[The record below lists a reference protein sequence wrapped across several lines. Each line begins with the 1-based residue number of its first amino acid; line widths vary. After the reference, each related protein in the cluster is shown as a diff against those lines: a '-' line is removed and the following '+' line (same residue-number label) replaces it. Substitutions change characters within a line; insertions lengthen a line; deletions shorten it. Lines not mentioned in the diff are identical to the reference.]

1 MCFMSNDIDIL
12 RPKLKLF
19 MRSGMNTQTI
29 IESKLTELLSPTF
42 LTVENESHMHSV
54 PPNSETHFKVT
65 VASEEFTGKRLI
77 QRHRAINK
85 ALADELAGGVHALAI
100 HAYTPE
106 EWREEKGEQAPNSPK
121 CLGGSLIDKKNAK
134 KSG

>member
-85 ALADELAGGVHALAI
+85 ALADELPVVFTHWRFMLIPQKNGEKKKVSKRQIAL
-100 HAYTPE
+100 
-106 EWREEKGEQAPNSPK
+106 SV
-121 CLGGSLIDKKNAK
+121 
-134 KSG
+134 